1 MCTFPRVTQSQTR
14 PEADAGT
21 QCSGGHLEAGP
32 SPFSA
37 HRTGRLILLI
47 IKVKKFHLDVIIKG
61 NDRDTKGMKKLN

>member
-47 IKVKKFHLDVIIKG
+47 IKVKKWLYFFLML
-61 NDRDTKGMKKLN
+61 RLF